1 MPIVRLSVLLA
12 AFATCA
18 TCGLATAGRAY
29 AENNLNGH
37 YQAVVDGS
45 RSNALGG
52 ILMISTNCDST
63 GNCTGWVS
71 TPKTWG
77 AAINKSPGGSW
88 TITRNDSQAWDCG
101 NGGKAPAD
109 LVYSFAAAN
118 LAGSVTATKAAG
130 ACGDPTRPTATH
142 SLQVQKCVD
151 NPDQGVCP

>member
-12 AFATCA
+12 ALTTCV
-18 TCGLATAGRAY
+18 TCGVATASRVH

-52 ILMISTNCDST
+52 ILMINTNCDSA

-101 NGGKAPAD
+101 SGGKAPAD
-109 LVYSFAAAN
+109 LVYSFPAAN

-130 ACGDPTRPTATH
+130 ACGDLTRPTATH
-142 SLQVQKCVD
+142 SLLVQKCVD
-151 NPDQGVCP
+151 NPAQGVCP